1 MLRALQRAGEKSKF
15 GLNAIELTKLL
26 DRLEREGRKSIL
38 KLLHFHLGSQI
49 PDIRF
54 VKAGLEEIGRYYIEL
69 HRLGFELTHVDVGGG
84 LGVDYDGSRSTRPAS
99 MNYTMR
105 EYANDVVYT
114 LGSVCKAEELP
125 MPHIISESGRALTA
139 HRSGI
144 LTEIDNRRI
153 SRLAKLAG
161 APDDKAAGL
170 EMHVRLGDS
179 LVAGQSLATVHAEA
193 PGQLAYAFEY
203 AVLNV
208 DMFGIEA

>member
-1 MLRALQRAGEKSKF
+1 MAAAALDDGRAWAKFQRICEAQGGLRA
-15 GLNAIELTKLL
+15 
-26 DRLEREGRKSIL
+26 
-38 KLLHFHLGSQI
+38 
-49 PDIRF
+49 PP
-54 VKAGLEEIGRYYIEL
+54 KAA
-69 HRLGFELTHVDVGGG
+69 F
-84 LGVDYDGSRSTRPAS
+84 
-99 MNYTMR
+99 
-105 EYANDVVYT
+105 
-114 LGSVCKAEELP
+114 K
-125 MPHIISESGRALTA
+125 RALTA

-170 EMHVRLGDS
+170 EMHVRLGGS